1 MVFGLTGT
9 TSVLAKCFF
18 NKIFVSLLFARLN
31 HSLWKAWIARIILIV
46 LQLSKDFP
54 QSYAVPVLK
63 TKV

>member
-18 NKIFVSLLFARLN
+18 NKIFVSSLFARLN

-46 LQLSKDFP
+46 LQ
-54 QSYAVPVLK
+54 
-63 TKV
+63 